1 MIHNDVQWIP
11 IEVVSTSTLQVL
23 KMMVG
28 KNLSEGQLQQI
39 VDKTIVY
46 LDKDQDGKIS
56 FEEFKLLVD
65 KKGAVADIT
74 SMMKV
79 EGI

>member
-1 MIHNDVQWIP
+1 
-11 IEVVSTSTLQVL
+11 
-23 KMMVG
+23 MMVG

-56 FEEFKLLVD
+56 LEEFKLLVD

>member
-1 MIHNDVQWIP
+1 
-11 IEVVSTSTLQVL
+11 
-23 KMMVG
+23 MVG
-28 KNLSEGQLQQI
+28 KNLSESQLQQI

-56 FEEFKLLVD
+56 FDEFKLLVD
-65 KKGAVADIT
+65 KKGAVADVT

-79 EGI
+79 EGIWGHCFALAAACHVSD